1 MPETL
6 LTHRCPCCTATM
18 TAPDADPLPQCEM
31 CGHGT
36 TRYEVTIQE
45 VTNAGD

>member
-18 TAPDADPLPQCEM
+18 NNPDAAPLPQCDT
-31 CGHGT
+31 CGHGMV
-36 TRYEVTIQE
+36 RFEVT
-45 VTNAGD
+45 V